1 MNKIEYN
8 GKEIINIDEVKQAIK
23 DTNKNTS
30 DITTLDSTK
39 VASEE
44 VKKIVVYNEYPATE
58 EQDVL
63 YIKLEK

>member
-8 GKEIINIDEVKQAIK
+8 GKEIINIDAVKQAIK

-30 DITTLDSTK
+30 DIATLDSTK

-44 VKKIVVYNEYPATE
+44 VKKIVVCNEYPATE

>member
-1 MNKIEYN
+1 MKIEFN
-8 GKEIINIDEVKQAIK
+8 GKEILDIDAVKQSIE
-23 DTNKNTS
+23 DTNQNTS
-30 DITTLDSTK
+30 DIANLDSTK

-44 VKKIVVYNEYPATE
+44 VKKIVVCNEYPETE

>member
-1 MNKIEYN
+1 MKIEFN
-8 GKEIINIDEVKQAIK
+8 GKEILDIDAVKQSIE
-23 DTNKNTS
+23 DTNQNTS
-30 DITTLDSTK
+30 DSATLDSTK

-44 VKKIVVYNEYPATE
+44 VKKIVVCNEYPATE

>member
-1 MNKIEYN
+1 MKIEFN
-8 GKEIINIDEVKQAIK
+8 GKEILDIDAVKQSIE
-23 DTNKNTS
+23 DTNQNTS
-30 DITTLDSTK
+30 DIVTLDSTK

-44 VKKIVVYNEYPATE
+44 VKKIVVCNEYPATE

>member
-23 DTNKNTS
+23 NTNKNTS

-44 VKKIVVYNEYPATE
+44 VKKIVVCKEYPATE

>member
-23 DTNKNTS
+23 DTNKHNS
-30 DITTLDSTK
+30 DIATLDSNK
-39 VASEE
+39 VAYEA
-44 VKKIVVYNEYPATE
+44 VKQIVVCNEYPATE

-63 YIKLEK
+63 YIKLEE

>member
-30 DITTLDSTK
+30 DITNLDSTK

-44 VKKIVVYNEYPATE
+44 VKKIVVCNEYPETE

>member
-1 MNKIEYN
+1 MKIEFN
-8 GKEIINIDEVKQAIK
+8 GKEILDIDAVKQSIE

-30 DITTLDSTK
+30 DIATLDSTK

-44 VKKIVVYNEYPATE
+44 VKKIVVCNEYPETE

>member
-1 MNKIEYN
+1 MKIEFN
-8 GKEIINIDEVKQAIK
+8 GKEILDIDAVKQSIE
-23 DTNKNTS
+23 DTNQNTS
-30 DITTLDSTK
+30 DIANLDSTK

-44 VKKIVVYNEYPATE
+44 VKKIVVCNEYPATE

>member
-1 MNKIEYN
+1 MKIEFN
-8 GKEIINIDEVKQAIK
+8 GKEILDIDAVKQSIE
-23 DTNKNTS
+23 DTNQNTS
-30 DITTLDSTK
+30 DIATLDSTK

-44 VKKIVVYNEYPATE
+44 VKKIVVCNEYPATE

>member
-1 MNKIEYN
+1 MKIEFN
-8 GKEIINIDEVKQAIK
+8 GKEILDIDAVKQSIE
-23 DTNKNTS
+23 DTNQNTS
-30 DITTLDSTK
+30 DIVNLDSTK

-44 VKKIVVYNEYPATE
+44 VKKIVVCNEYPETE